1 MTDQEIVEAL
11 TDAITD
17 ATQALEAGT
26 IEIRRLQDL
35 ADHYRNLYEITAR
48 ERDSWMGTALAK

>member
-11 TDAITD
+11 TDATR
-17 ATQALEAGT
+17 ALEAGT
-26 IEIRRLQDL
+26 MEIRRLQDL
-35 ADHYRNLYEITAR
+35 AEHYRNLYEITAR